1 MKKKIKDIINKA
13 GIEDVGFCAF
23 KLVEDKLLNCSAR
36 SRIPENAKTVI
47 ICLFPYK
54 VKEEKPQFISRYAA
68 VPDYHT
74 VVTHYLS
81 KVCTELHKHIDGYQF
96 EYFVDNSPVPEVYA
110 AAAAGL
116 GVVGKNGL
124 LINKKYGSFVFI
136 GEIVTDL
143 EIECDNEIKYCPDC
157 GLCQNVCPVGLNKN
171 ECLSKISQQKGE
183 LEKEKMLEL
192 KSNEI
197 IWGCDICAEVC
208 PLNKGAEITYIPE
221 FLKGYR
227 NEYKIG
233 EDKTE
238 RAYAWRGE
246 KPIER
251 NYYNLIGEE

>member
-110 AAAAGL
+110 AAIWDD
-116 GVVGKNGL
+116 NR
-124 LINKKYGSFVFI
+124 LISHN
-136 GEIVTDL
+136 IV
-143 EIECDNEIKYCPDC
+143 IISIK
-157 GLCQNVCPVGLNKN
+157 
-171 ECLSKISQQKGE
+171 
-183 LEKEKMLEL
+183 
-192 KSNEI
+192 I
-197 IWGCDICAEVC
+197 IAKLIIFSHFPG
-208 PLNKGAEITYIPE
+208 
-221 FLKGYR
+221 
-227 NEYKIG
+227 
-233 EDKTE
+233 
-238 RAYAWRGE
+238 RG
-246 KPIER
+246 I
-251 NYYNLIGEE
+251 